1 MDAQRSSRRAFWW
14 LGSLVSILLIGWFTL
29 ELYSRAVTRGVGRI
43 AASIHGTARDLNV
56 RDVTIVEEVPIVVGN
71 DTIGR
76 VGAAVEIGHPGR
88 EQDEQLLFATAID
101 TSLIRRIA
109 GVRSRPGERPAALEG
124 FTDPALMREGT
135 IIAHLW
141 FVTTDVVVPVIVVA
155 GAD

>member
-1 MDAQRSSRRAFWW
+1 MDAQRSNRRVVWW
-14 LGSLVSILLIGWFTL
+14 LGSLVGILLIGWFTL
-29 ELYSRAVTRGVGRI
+29 EVYGRAVTRGVGRM
-43 AASIHGTARDLNV
+43 AASVHGTARDLNV
-56 RDVTIVEEVPIVVGN
+56 RDVTIVEDLPIIVGS

-76 VGAAVEIGHPGR
+76 VGAAVEVGHPGR

-109 GVRSRPGERPAALEG
+109 GVRSRPGERLAALEG
-124 FTDPALMREGT
+124 FTDSALVLEGT

-141 FVTTDVVVPVIVVA
+141 FVTTAVVVPVIAVA